1 MSKRPTIADIARHAG
16 VSTATVDRAL
26 TGRHKVREETLRHI
40 ADTARQLGYHG
51 AGLLERKLREDLP
64 VYRLGFLMLGGAH
77 AAFFTKLGTRLV
89 AEAEGQ
95 PEFQAVTR
103 VEFGDWRDPAG
114 VAAQLRAMGRQVQ
127 AIAAFSVDH
136 PAVTSAVIDL
146 KEAGVPVFSLLSD
159 FAQGVRE
166 SYIGVN
172 NRKAGRTIAWFIAKA
187 ARSPGKVAVL
197 VGSSR
202 FHGHEMREIGLRAFF
217 RERAPKFE
225 VIDTVLNPG
234 SEQETYDVVRDLLL
248 RHPDLVGLDVA
259 GLGPEGVIP
268 ALRESGRAGELIAI
282 ANEDT
287 PESRAALAD
296 EVLTLVI
303 DTPLDLFC
311 RETVALMI
319 RALRDGT
326 APVPGQ
332 SFIPF
337 EMITPESL

>member
-1 MSKRPTIADIARHAG
+1 MAKRPTIADIAREAG

-26 TGRHKVREETLRHI
+26 TGRHKVREETLRQI
-40 ADTARQLGYHG
+40 AETAQRLGYHG
-51 AGLLERKLREDLP
+51 AGLLGRKLRQDLP
-64 VYRLGFLMLGGAH
+64 RYRLGFLMMGGAH
-77 AAFFTKLGTRLV
+77 GAFFGKLGARLA

-95 PEFQAVTR
+95 PDFQATTR
-103 VEFGDWRDPAG
+103 VEYGDWRDPAG

-172 NRKAGRTIAWFIAKA
+172 NRKAGRTTAWFISKTAKK
-187 ARSPGKVAVL
+187 PGKVGVL

-202 FHGHEMREIGLRAFF
+202 FHGHEMREIGFRAYF
-217 RERAPKFE
+217 RERAPDFE

-234 SEQETYDVVRDLLL
+234 SAEEAYDVTRALL
-248 RHPDLVGLDVA
+248 RRYPDLVGLDVA
-259 GLGPEGVIP
+259 GLGPEGVIL
-268 ALRESGRAGELIAI
+268 ALRDSGRAGELIVV

-287 PESRAALAD
+287 PESRAALAE

-311 RETVALMI
+311 REAVTQMM
-319 RALRDGT
+319 RALRDGS
-326 APVPGQ
+326 ALIPGQ

-337 EMITPESL
+337 SMITPENL